1 MSTPTATA
9 GPGRAPGSADPRR
22 WVALAVV
29 LIAGFMQ
36 LVDISIVNVAIPSI
50 QRDLDATY
58 ADIQWVLAGYQLAF
72 AVMLITGGRLGDIYG
87 RKRLFMIGMAGFTLA
102 SALCG
107 LAQTPDML
115 IASRVLQGLMGAIMF
130 PQILSVIQVTFPPQE
145 RATAFGLFGATIGLA
160 TITGPLVGGLL
171 IEADLFGLQWRP
183 IFLVNLPIGITAL
196 AVAARYLV
204 ESKAPRALRL
214 DPVGVVVVTT
224 GLLLLVYPLVQGR
237 DLGWPPWTFLSMA
250 AAVPVLAG
258 FAVYE
263 RHKKALDGS
272 PLVDLDL
279 FRQRSFVP
287 GLLLAGIFF
296 MGIPA
301 FFLTFSLWLQIGLG
315 FSALHAGLT
324 GAPFAVGSA
333 LASTASVRLVPALG
347 RRILSV
353 GSLLL
358 VAGMVAL
365 MWTVD
370 RYGGAVSSWQLLPA
384 LLLCGL
390 GLGSVVAPLVN
401 VVLAG
406 IKAQDAGSASGVLT
420 TVQQIGGAIGVA
432 VIGVVFFGLLG
443 SQAAGVADDVLPG
456 LRADLQGAGLPP
468 AATQQVA
475 AGFRTCFEDRANAK
489 DPSAVPAS
497 CDQVQSQA
505 QGQDAVGRVVAATAD
520 TARRQN
526 FSEAFQR
533 TLLFE
538 VAVYLA
544 CFLLVFLLPDARG
557 DGAAQ
562 HPGAAA

>member
-9 GPGRAPGSADPRR
+9 GSGRAPGSADPRR

-115 IASRVLQGLMGAIMF
+115 IASRILQGLFGAIMF
-130 PQILSVIQVTFPPQE
+130 PQVLSIIQVTFPPQE

-171 IEADLFGLQWRP
+171 IQADLFGLEWRP
-183 IFLVNLPIGITAL
+183 IFLVNLPIGIAAL
-196 AVAARYLV
+196 AVAARFLV

-214 DPVGVVVVTT
+214 DPVGVVVVTA

-250 AAVPVLAG
+250 ASVPVLAG

-272 PLVDLDL
+272 PLVDMDL

-333 LASTASVRLVPALG
+333 LASAASVRLVPVLG
-347 RRILSV
+347 RRILSA

-370 RYGGAVSSWQLLPA
+370 RYGGAVTSWQLLPA

-390 GLGSVVAPLVN
+390 GLGSVIAPLVN

-406 IKAQDAGSASGVLT
+406 IRAQDAGSASGVLT
-420 TVQQIGGAIGVA
+420 TVQQIGGAVGVA
-432 VIGVVFFGLLG
+432 LIGVVFFGLLG

-497 CDQVQSQA
+497 CAQAQSQA

-520 TARRQN
+520 TARRQD

-557 DGAAQ
+557 DAAGQ
-562 HPGAAA
+562 QAGAAA